1 MRAIPLF
8 VCLGFALARTA
19 SGQAFGESIQLS
31 QPSVA
36 KAGASTAVPSTPLRS
51 RSGLPQQGGV
61 QVVNNNYRGFQDC
74 HCAQSPVFLPSPRE
88 IAAGTPVILSSP
100 DPNAVIY
107 YTIDG
112 WTPTESSTQ
121 YRDPI
126 VVNANTR
133 IQAFAEVPGK
143 APSPIVAASYTVNG
157 SGPALPLDSSVSGS
171 AVPKGT
177 TLRLQ
182 TGTRLTSDTAT
193 AGDHFYLLLD
203 QNLVVNG
210 KIIAPRGMSVEAVI
224 TSVEHAGQNG
234 RSGVIV
240 FRLTNLSAHGAT
252 IPLSG
257 TYTLVA
263 PDIGSELNHI
273 TDTNLVHVSGPLP
286 PGNEAKIMPG
296 MMLTA
301 SVASDVPVIAP

>member
-36 KAGASTAVPSTPLRS
+36 KTGASTTVSAAPLKS

-88 IAAGTPVILSSP
+88 IPAGTPVILSSP
-100 DPNAVIY
+100 NPNAMIY
-107 YTIDG
+107 YTTDG

-126 VVNANTR
+126 VVNANMR
-133 IQAFAEVPGK
+133 VQAFAEEPGK
-143 APSPIVAASYTVNG
+143 APSPVVAASYTVNG
-157 SGPALPLDSSVSGS
+157 AGQALPMDSSVSGS
-171 AVPKGT
+171 TVTKGT
-177 TLRLQ
+177 TIRLQ
-182 TGTRLTSDTAT
+182 TGNRLTSDTAT
-193 AGDHFYLLLD
+193 AGDHFYLMLD

-210 KIIAPRGMSVEAVI
+210 KIIAPRGMSVEAMV
-224 TSVEHAGQNG
+224 TSVQHAGQNG

-240 FRLTNLSAHGAT
+240 FRTTNLSAHGVT

-263 PDIGSELNHI
+263 PDIGSERNHI
-273 TDTNLVHVSGPLP
+273 ADTNFVHVSGPLP

-301 SVASDVPVIAP
+301 SVATDVAVSQ